1 MLTGSKVPPETYI
14 IQNHIKEPYSTH
26 SFHSSRPIFKWR
38 VPMATQGAGISFES
52 VFFFFLGPA
61 TELELNKVREKPKQ
75 QPYFQFCVS
84 V

>member
-1 MLTGSKVPPETYI
+1 
-14 IQNHIKEPYSTH
+14 
-26 SFHSSRPIFKWR
+26 
-38 VPMATQGAGISFES
+38 MATQGAGISFES
-52 VFFFFLGPA
+52 VFFFLGPA